1 MIRQAPRVALLGF
14 SIECNAFAPMARR
27 EDFEACVWLERDAI
41 LADARSA
48 TPIALGEMPGFVAA
62 MDATGPWRPVPI
74 LLAMAEPNGP
84 VEETVFAQMMLL
96 WREGLERAAP
106 LDAVYAC
113 MHGAA
118 LSTERTDPDGDML
131 AMVREV
137 VGPDV
142 PVVATFDLHA
152 NVSEAMV
159 RSVDVFVGYRTNPH
173 LDLRERGEEAAAHV
187 RALLR
192 GARTERRFVRLP
204 IIPPTV
210 TLLTGSD
217 ATDRP
222 FGEMIDL
229 GQRRI
234 ADPDCVGR
242 ILNVSV
248 MGGFAYSDTP
258 KNGLAVVVTAREGHG
273 ATAEALT
280 EEIATLGWA
289 NSKRFRATLTAL
301 DEATAMAKAAGDDPS
316 RPALCFADVADN
328 PGGGGRGNTM
338 WILEAFHRAGVRGCL
353 VGIIHDPPLAAA
365 AHAAGEGT
373 FLEARFNTAVTDA
386 FSKPFRAAAVVHA
399 LSEGRVTGRRGI
411 FAGRDIRLGRSA
423 ALDLGG
429 IMVVV
434 VSYRTQCADPA
445 FFELFGLDIGAA
457 RSVVVKS
464 RGHFRAGF
472 DEFFSNDRIIEVD
485 APGLTSPILS
495 RFAWRRLP
503 RPVLPLDED
512 VTWLPPSRRGDHASL

>member
-1 MIRQAPRVALLGF
+1 MAQKPPPRVAILGF
-14 SIECNAFAPMARR
+14 SIECNAFAPPATRA
-27 EDFEACVWLERDAI
+27 DFESCVWLERDAI
-41 LADARSA
+41 IADARCA
-48 TPIALGEMPGFVAA
+48 TPIALGEVPGFVAA
-62 MDATGPWRPVPI
+62 MDATGPWQPVPI

-84 VEETVFAQMMLL
+84 VEEETFAEMMRI
-96 WREGLERAAP
+96 WRKGLERAAP
-106 LDAVYAC
+106 IDAVYAC
-113 MHGAA
+113 IHGAG

-152 NVSEAMV
+152 NISEAMV
-159 RSVDVFVGYRTNPH
+159 QSVDVFVGYRTNPH
-173 LDLRERGEEAAAHV
+173 LDMWQRGEEAAGHV

-192 GARTERRFVRLP
+192 GAKTARTFIRLP

-210 TLLTGSD
+210 TMLTGMD

-222 FGEMIDL
+222 YGEMIDL
-229 GQRRI
+229 GQRRM

-258 KNGLAVVVTAREGHG
+258 KNGLAVVVTARKGDE
-273 ATAEALT
+273 ATAEALA
-280 EEIATLGWA
+280 EEIATLGWS
-289 NSKRFRATLTAL
+289 NRKRFRARLTPL
-301 DEATAMAKAAGDDPS
+301 DQATAMAKAVGDDPS
-316 RPALCFADVADN
+316 KAALCFPDVADN

-353 VGIIHDPPLAAA
+353 VGIIYDPPLAAA
-365 AHAAGEGT
+365 AHAAGVGARI
-373 FLEARFNTAVTDA
+373 EAHFNTAETNA
-386 FSKPFRAAAVVHA
+386 FSKPFTAPATVRA
-399 LSEGRVTGRRGI
+399 LSDGRVTGRRGI
-411 FAGRDIRLGRSA
+411 FAGRDMRLGPSA

-429 IMVVV
+429 IAVVV

-445 FFELFGLDIGAA
+445 FFEMFGLDIGAA

-464 RGHFRAGF
+464 RGHFRGGF
-472 DEFFSNDRIIEVD
+472 DEFFSNERIIEVD

-495 RFAWRRLP
+495 RFEWKRLP
-503 RPVLPLDED
+503 RPVIPLDD
-512 VTWLPPSRRGDHASL
+512 GVKWSPRQLRR